1 MAHSDDRWTG
11 QRLRDHQS
19 PDHGLPS
26 RPVVG
31 ALVLAALV
39 GLLMVDHAE
48 SRPINPFAAPPPV
61 ALGSGQA
68 PQGAHC
74 TDL

>member
-1 MAHSDDRWTG
+1 MEPSDDRQAG
-11 QRLRDHQS
+11 GRVRESRLPARS
-19 PDHGLPS
+19 F
-26 RPVVG
+26 VG
-31 ALVLAALV
+31 ALVLTGLV
-39 GLLMVDHAE
+39 GLLVVDHAE